1 MLVVLFDGVCNLC
14 NGSVNWIID
23 HDKKNQFQFAS
34 LQSAYGSKKVIEI
47 GLSNDYMDTV
57 VLIEDDKVFTH
68 SDAILQIAKH
78 LGGIYSLAV
87 VFFIVP
93 KFVRNFFYKIIA
105 GNRYKWFGKR
115 DSCRMPTPEL
125 KSKFIE

>member
-47 GLSNDYMDTV
+47 GLSDDYMDTV

-115 DSCRMPTPEL
+115 DACRMPTPEL

>member
-47 GLSNDYMDTV
+47 GLSDDYMDTV

-93 KFVRNFFYKIIA
+93 KFVCNFFYKIIA

-115 DSCRMPTPEL
+115 DTCRMPTPEL

>member
-1 MLVVLFDGVCNLC
+1 MVVLFDGVCNLC
-14 NGSVNWIID
+14 NSSVNWIID

-47 GLSNDYMDTV
+47 GLADDYMDTV
-57 VLIEDDKVFTH
+57 VLIKDDKVFTH
-68 SDAILQIAKH
+68 SDAILHIAKH

-93 KFVRNFFYKIIA
+93 KFVRNFFYKIVA
-105 GNRYKWFGKR
+105 NNRYKWFGKR
-115 DSCRMPTPEL
+115 DTCRMPTPEL